1 MKINEIYKIRSVA
14 DQSVIILQGRHGVDT
29 TKVLSLNDTSLWL
42 WERFSGGLNFTLGDV
57 QVALVEHYGVDEEL
71 ARRDAE
77 AWVEMLS
84 KYDVIIEL

>member
-29 TKVLSLNDTSLWL
+29 TKVLSFNGTSLWL
-42 WERFSGGLNFTLGDV
+42 WERFSGGLHFTLDDV
-57 QVALVEHYGVDEEL
+57 QEALVEHYGVDEEL

-84 KYDVIIEL
+84 KYDVIIDL